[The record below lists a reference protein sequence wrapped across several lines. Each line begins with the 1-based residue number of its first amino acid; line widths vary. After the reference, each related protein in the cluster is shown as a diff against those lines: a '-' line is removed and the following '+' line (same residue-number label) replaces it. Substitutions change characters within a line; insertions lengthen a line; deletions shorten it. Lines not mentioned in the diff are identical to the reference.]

1 VFKGLGLISQA
12 LIQFGL
18 WFKWCVQGLGS
29 GRVGSGG
36 DFVLL
41 RRQQQPSVAFCSA
54 CCSLFGLFF

>member
-18 WFKWCVQGLGS
+18 WFKWCVQGL
-29 GRVGSGG
+29 GSGG